1 METKWIQLSN
11 NNSGLE
17 CITLFSFPLQ
27 LFHLIE
33 YAFYNSLPQR
43 DPSLTSACSRIPN
56 NPFYASVACVLYWY
70 QLPLTSL
77 LLASRPTRAFPNT
90 SQSFPCIEQLL
101 PQHDSRRPFFLKYI
115 FFTTKWMATSAK
127 KSFSARYKSSPSGH
141 TAKKQGSFLKMTP
154 TDRPAPANYVVSRWT
169 SRLLLLPQPMSHF
182 LTISLSSPSPP

>member
-33 YAFYNSLPQR
+33 YAFYNSLPQS

-56 NPFYASVACVLYWY
+56 NPFYASVVCVLYWY
-70 QLPLTSL
+70 RLPLTSL
-77 LLASRPTRAFPNT
+77 LLASRPTHAFPNT

-101 PQHDSRRPFFLKYI
+101 PQHGTPRPFFKNIYIYFLQPNRWLHLPKKASPQSTSILHRDTPLKNKGASS
-115 FFTTKWMATSAK
+115 KWHQQT
-127 KSFSARYKSSPSGH
+127 G
-141 TAKKQGSFLKMTP
+141 
-154 TDRPAPANYVVSRWT
+154 
-169 SRLLLLPQPMSHF
+169 LLQQIM
-182 LTISLSSPSPP
+182 LS